1 MRDDWE
7 PSQAA
12 LLRVETRYE
21 GAGAII
27 TVEGALDDSSAERFV
42 ACIFEA
48 LDTKPR
54 SVIVDAHGV
63 TFTDSTGLSA
73 LLRAHGLAFVDKV
86 AFRLRDPSPG
96 LRRLVE
102 VSGTGDLLLPDE

>member
-7 PSQAA
+7 SSRST
-12 LLRVETRYE
+12 LLRVDVKYE
-21 GAGAII
+21 GAGAIVS
-27 TVEGALDDSSAERFV
+27 VEGALDHSTAERFV
-42 ACIFEA
+42 ASFLEV

-54 SVIVDAHGV
+54 SVTVDAHGV

-73 LLRAHGLAFVDKV
+73 LLRAHGMAFIDQV
-86 AFRLRDPSPG
+86 AFGIRDASPG

-102 VSGTGDLLLPDE
+102 VSGTEDLLLPQG

>member
-7 PSQAA
+7 SSQVA
-12 LLRVETRYE
+12 LLRVDTRHE
-21 GAGAII
+21 GPDATI
-27 TVEGALDDSSAERFV
+27 TVEGELDHSTAEQFRT
-42 ACIFEA
+42 CILEV

-54 SVIVDAHGV
+54 SVTVDARAV

-73 LLRAHGLAFVDKV
+73 LLRAHGLAFVDRV
-86 AFRLRDPSPG
+86 DFRISDPSPR

-102 VSGTGDLLLPDE
+102 ETGTKALLLPDE